1 MFDPV
6 LLFQMA
12 VTALIVLTMK
22 PLKVSSYSSAK
33 EDIFKSRF
41 NQDAFISS
49 DGKSYIL
56 HSGMWID
63 ERILNR

>member
-12 VTALIVLTMK
+12 VTVFIVMTMK
-22 PLKVSSYSSAK
+22 PLQASSASSAK
-33 EDIFKSRF
+33 KDTSKSRL